1 MQINER
7 RPCLL
12 LGGCCA
18 GRAILGGILFCVG
31 LNKRYRKRVFE
42 NIPKTLDISGAGEGI
57 RTSDL
62 LITSGLKGEN
72 ICNKMKTNES
82 YFLVI
87 PAFFKISQFLFVA

>member
-1 MQINER
+1 M
-7 RPCLL
+7 L
-12 LGGCCA
+12 
-18 GRAILGGILFCVG
+18 
-31 LNKRYRKRVFE
+31 
-42 NIPKTLDISGAGEGI
+42 KTLDISGAGEGI